1 MLANF
6 LADSCHGLDTAAVNC
21 SRAVATPWPI
31 LFVAAIIFGASV
43 WVAMH

>member
-1 MLANF
+1 MWGDL

-21 SRAVATPWPI
+21 SRTVATPWPI
-31 LFVAAIIFGASV
+31 LFVAAVIFGACV